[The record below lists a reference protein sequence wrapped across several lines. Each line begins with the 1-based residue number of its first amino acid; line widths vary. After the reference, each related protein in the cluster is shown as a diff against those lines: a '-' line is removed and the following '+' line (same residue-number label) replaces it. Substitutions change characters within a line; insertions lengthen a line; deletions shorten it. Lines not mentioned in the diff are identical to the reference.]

1 MLVPMEFRPI
11 KSWSYP
17 GALLD
22 ALVDTR
28 KVVAGIDIA
37 LPTSNQQRA
46 QHIMEQMLD
55 QLDHHLIPRV
65 SQEASPAIV
74 VVAGSTG
81 AGKSTVVNALLG
93 EPLTASGVLRPT
105 TKVPHL
111 FHHPLDAA
119 VLTAV
124 EQRARVIPS
133 EAVPRG
139 LAIVDSPDLDSVRG
153 ENRDIAAQLLEAAD
167 LWIFVTT
174 AQRYGDAVP
183 WKAIREGAQR
193 GASIAIVLNR
203 VTPDVAA
210 QVRHELMHRL
220 ASEQLEGLP
229 LFVIPEDPGT
239 PGAASPTLTA
249 PTSTVPRDVVNGLG
263 RWLDAVAAASA
274 RTIVERTLHGS
285 TESLKEWLEELA
297 EVMDDQAAQAKEV
310 RAHVRRAAAQAEVAG
325 GDDWYREI
333 AVGPVRARWESATAD
348 GGPLFRLS
356 SSWWV
361 RRRVAREARDA
372 ALTDIRA
379 DLVAAVQAALS
390 AAAQGAAQRMTDALA
405 LAEDGVGP
413 WLASHRDPR
422 DAREVRERRAADVTR
437 AWLDRCREL
446 VIEIPGAESGAR
458 VVDADALG
466 TTLACAALGVES
478 ARVALGVLVRPRL
491 AEAIEA
497 AREELTRARQ
507 YVINREAL
515 DMMKPTDQVALL
527 PDASAKVRLRR
538 AELRALL

>member
-1 MLVPMEFRPI
+1 MEFRPI

-28 KVVAGIDIA
+28 KVVSKIEIA
-37 LPTSNQQRA
+37 LPTEDQQRA
-46 QHIMEQMLD
+46 SRVMEQMLD

-111 FHHPLDAA
+111 FHHPLDAG
-119 VLTAV
+119 VLTEV
-124 EQRARVIPS
+124 ERRARVIAS

-153 ENRDIAAQLLEAAD
+153 ENREIAADLLEAAD

-183 WKAIREGAQR
+183 WSALRAGAER
-193 GASIAIVLNR
+193 GASVAIVLNR

-210 QVRHELMHRL
+210 QVRAELMQRL
-220 ASEQLEGLP
+220 ASEQLQSLP
-229 LFVIPEDPGT
+229 LFVIPEDPSAKG
-239 PGAASPTLTA
+239 GQGIGPTG
-249 PTSTVPRDVVNGLG
+249 TVPRDVVGGLG
-263 RWLDAVAAASA
+263 RWLDSVAASSA
-274 RTIVERTLHGS
+274 QTIIERTLHGS

-297 EVMDDQAAQAKEV
+297 EVMDHQAALAKEV
-310 RAHVRRAAAQAEVAG
+310 RAHLRRCAAQAEVEG
-325 GDDWYREI
+325 SDEWYRDI
-333 AVGPVRARWESATAD
+333 AVGPIEARWAHATAE
-348 GGPLFRLS
+348 GGALFRLS
-356 SSWWV
+356 GSWWV
-361 RRRVAREARDA
+361 RRRVARDARDA
-372 ALTDIRA
+372 ALADIRA
-379 DLVAAVQAALS
+379 DVLAAVQAALS
-390 AAAQGAAQRMTDALA
+390 AAASGAAERMISALSV
-405 LAEDGVGP
+405 AEDGVGP
-413 WLASHRDPR
+413 WLAAQRDPR
-422 DAREVRERRAADVTR
+422 DARQVRERRAADATR
-437 AWLDRCREL
+437 SWLERCRVL
-446 VIEIPGAESGAR
+446 ALAVPGADAGAK
-458 VVDADALG
+458 VVDEEGLG
-466 TTLACAALGVES
+466 IALACAALGVES
-478 ARVALGVLVRPRL
+478 ARVALGVLARPQL
-491 AEAIEA
+491 ADPIEI
-497 AREELTRARQ
+497 AREELTAARRF
-507 YVINREAL
+507 VINREAL

-527 PDASAKVRLRR
+527 PDASSKVRLRR